1 MRSHSRRVSA
11 LAYLVG
17 DAPRPR
23 TLVGAACAGLALGL
37 VAFFFTDT
45 STWQRVVLFALAFD
59 IGAGWVSNLS
69 ESTRSFWKKRSRALQ
84 VSYIV
89 IHLGLYPV
97 ALWVL
102 TDSVWVWGLLLI
114 ALLGKLG
121 AFVVGVVF
129 TFEESRAEYPSS
141 EHHR

>member
-1 MRSHSRRVSA
+1 MRSHSRKVSA

-17 DAPRPR
+17 ESPRPR
-23 TLVGAACAGLALGL
+23 TLLGAACGGLALGL
-37 VAFFFTDT
+37 FALYFTDT
-45 STWQRVVLFALAFD
+45 LLWERVLLFALTFD
-59 IGAGWVSNLS
+59 IAAGWISNLS

-102 TDSVWVWGLLLI
+102 TDSVWVWGFLLI

-121 AFVVGVVF
+121 AFVVGLVK
-129 TFEESRAEYPSS
+129 S
-141 EHHR
+141 

>member
-1 MRSHSRRVSA
+1 MQLHSGKDSPM
-11 LAYLVG
+11 AYLVG
-17 DAPRPR
+17 DAPRSR

-37 VAFFFTDT
+37 FAFAFTGT
-45 STWQRVVLFALAFD
+45 LAWQRVVLFTLAFD

-69 ESTRSFWKKRSRALQ
+69 ESTRSFWKKRSRGLQ

-89 IHLGLYPV
+89 IHLAVYPV
-97 ALWVL
+97 ALWVP

-121 AFVVGVVF
+121 AFVVGLVK
-129 TFEESRAEYPSS
+129 S
-141 EHHR
+141 